1 MPHWVFP
8 PLNPLNNHP
17 NPLSRNGRQCL
28 PYSAYSLALC
38 ARYKTNAHIS
48 VCAANRRY
56 TWSERVGR
64 ATSARRTALQ
74 SPRLFRLYIKH
85 ASTTMHKILL
95 YKNPHISTHH
105 KKSSI
110 EKCLTFLL
118 PALYFNT
125 VIWDS
130 LSAVFHEFLSR
141 PTRRYR

>member
-1 MPHWVFP
+1 MRNLKEKIKKPFSLRGLGGIRFP

-38 ARYKTNAHIS
+38 ARYKTSAHIS

-74 SPRLFRLYIKH
+74 PPRLLFLYIEHVLLQCTKFFIYIFLIYK
-85 ASTTMHKILL
+85 TILF
-95 YKNPHISTHH
+95 K
-105 KKSSI
+105 
-110 EKCLTFLL
+110 L
-118 PALYFNT
+118 PNY
-125 VIWDS
+125 
-130 LSAVFHEFLSR
+130 
-141 PTRRYR
+141 